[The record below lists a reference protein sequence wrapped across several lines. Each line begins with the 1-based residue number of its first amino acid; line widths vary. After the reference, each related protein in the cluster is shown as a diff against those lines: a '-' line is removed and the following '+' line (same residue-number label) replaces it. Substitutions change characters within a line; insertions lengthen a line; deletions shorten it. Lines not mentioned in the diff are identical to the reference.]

1 MPVNVAMKEPWARII
16 RLEPERHV
24 VRVRTNANCVSSDRI
39 DVIIRGT
46 ARDAD
51 DIECV
56 AVQMERMLLRY
67 EVISMYQRPWMGE
80 CSHFLRLVSR
90 SR

>member
-24 VRVRTNANCVSSDRI
+24 VRVRTDIDRVSSDRI
-39 DVIIRGT
+39 NVIVRGT

-51 DIECV
+51 NIECV

-67 EVISMYQRPWMGE
+67 DVISMYLCP
-80 CSHFLRLVSR
+80 
-90 SR
+90 